1 MIDTEKYVKIISSQT
16 EKPKAAE
23 SVGVEINNQDITIT
37 ENGVY
42 TADAGYTGIG
52 TAMVNVPEPV
62 IQSLGITPTTSEQ
75 TITATGGVNGYSPI
89 TVDAV
94 TSSIDANITA
104 GNIKSGVSILGV
116 TGNLIESN
124 ETGLSAAP
132 TTSVQSFTPTSP
144 YTGFNQVYIGAVTSS
159 IDNNIKAE
167 NIKSGVSILGVEGS
181 MTPAPDYYIEKVKN
195 NSGLL
200 QNTSRFLN
208 LSSPIGVDTYA
219 LAYAYY
225 KNTGITGTVD
235 LSNFTTVEDFGCC
248 SMLSGT
254 NITSIKFGSGTTV
267 KREGFSYVCST
278 CPELTTVDISFV
290 PSMYLGAFKYAFR
303 NCSALT
309 NVITTGIIYVTN
321 EIFNYAFEYCTALTY
336 VDFPNLIGIGGTGG
350 GGFYGTFGYC
360 SSLITVKFQ
369 SARGAGNSPNLFNSC
384 FRNCTSLQDVYYSA
398 LRAGSFSNYSN
409 QFTSMLSGTNGVTLH
424 FPKNLDPQTGD
435 TTISALTGYPNFGGT
450 NTVLAFD
457 QPSTILLTGAN
468 TIVYERNPKKDTAT
482 ALSWRVNNTYATST
496 PYYTTGLTDPTVGTT
511 IYSDSACT
519 TAVTTVDSIS

>member
-1 MIDTEKYVKIISSQT
+1 MLDTEKYVKIVSSQT
-16 EKPKAAE
+16 EKPKTAE
-23 SVGVEINNQDITIT
+23 NIGVEINNQDITIT

-52 TAMVNVPEPV
+52 TATVNVPQPEPV
-62 IQSLGITPTTSEQ
+62 IESISITPTTSEQ
-75 TITATGGVNGYSPI
+75 TITASGGTDGYSPI
-89 TVDAV
+89 TVSAV
-94 TSSIDANITA
+94 TSSIDANIQA

-116 TGNLIESN
+116 
-124 ETGLSAAP
+124 
-132 TTSVQSFTPTSP
+132 
-144 YTGFNQVYIGAVTSS
+144 
-159 IDNNIKAE
+159 
-167 NIKSGVSILGVEGS
+167 EGRL
-181 MTPAPDYYIEKVKN
+181 TPAPDYYIEKVKN

-225 KNTGITGTVD
+225 NNTNITGAID
-235 LSNFTTVEDFGCC
+235 LSNFTTVEEFGCY

-254 NITSIKFGSGTTV
+254 NITSIKFGGDITV
-267 KREGFSYVCST
+267 KREGFAYVCST
-278 CPELTTVDISFV
+278 CPQLTTVDFSSV
-290 PSMYLGAFKYAFR
+290 PSMKLGAFKYAFR

-309 NVITTGIIYVTN
+309 NIITTGIRYVTN
-321 EIFNYAFEYCTALTY
+321 ETFNYAFEYCTALTY
-336 VDFPNLIGIGGTGG
+336 VDFPNLIGIGGMGG

-369 SARGAGNSPNLFNSC
+369 SARGTGDSPNLFNSC

-398 LRAGSFSNYSN
+398 LRTGSFSNYSN
-409 QFTSMLSGTNGVTLH
+409 QFTNMLSGTNGVTLH

-435 TTISALTGYPNFGGT
+435 TTISALTGYPKFGGT

-468 TIVYERNPKKDTAT
+468 TIVYERNPKEDTAT

-519 TAVTTVDSIS
+519 TAVTTVDSIA